1 MIARR
6 LAYHGTTLGALSLT
20 GIAAI
25 KAPFEPL
32 LPGVRHVSNTNAY
45 RRPEGETEAEFTA
58 FLLDELRGVIEQE
71 GPHSVAAVFM
81 EPVQN
86 SGGTFTPPEGYFQGV
101 RAICDEYGIL
111 LVADEVICGFGRLGY
126 WFGSERY
133 DIRPDVVTFA
143 KGVGSA
149 HVPLGGVLMSDRI
162 AAAFLEGSSMFTHGI
177 TYGGHPVALRRRPQ
191 EPRGD
196 GARGRARQR
205 APQRV
210 VLPGHARE
218 ARATSRSWATCA
230 APATSCRSSSCATRR
245 RKETFSDEECE
256 RLLRGFL
263 SPRMLDAGLIC
274 RADDRG
280 DPVIQLSPPLIAT
293 REDLDYV
300 HDVLDTVL
308 DEAWDGDDESRRPP
322 GRDLLTGAYV
332 LTVADI
338 VAIDALQVT
347 LRGGR
352 PGPTGRCGGCTS
364 RSSRTRRRG
373 CAAASSCSPPAC
385 RSRSG
390 PSAYVERLA
399 AAGLTGL
406 GLGLGFGYDEAP
418 AEAVAA
424 ADRLGFPL
432 FEIPYQV
439 PFIAITEAVA
449 TRLSDARVAE
459 AVRRLAGD
467 LVEAVA
473 GRRRRPARA
482 APPGAGV
489 RHARDAADVV
499 RRSAPGDGER
509 RPAGPPGRGGRAVR
523 PGQRPRRRGGGAD
536 RGP

>member
-20 GIAAI
+20 GISAI
-25 KAPFEPL
+25 KTPFEPL

-149 HVPLGGVLMSDRI
+149 HVPLGGALMSDRI

-177 TYGGHPVALRRRPQ
+177 TYGGHPVACAVALKNLEVMEREDVLGNVRRN
-191 EPRGD
+191 ESYFRGVLEKLAEKPIVGD
-196 GARGRARQR
+196 VRGAGYFMSIELVRDK
-205 APQRV
+205 
-210 VLPGHARE
+210 E
-218 ARATSRSWATCA
+218 
-230 APATSCRSSSCATRR
+230 TR
-245 RKETFSDEECE
+245 ETFSDEECE

-263 SPRMLDAGLIC
+263 SPRMLEAGLIC

-308 DEAWDGDDESRRPP
+308 DDAWTEMTR
-322 GRDLLTGAYV
+322 A
-332 LTVADI
+332 
-338 VAIDALQVT
+338 
-347 LRGGR
+347 GGR
-352 PGPTGRCGGCTS
+352 QAVTS
-364 RSSRTRRRG
+364 
-373 CAAASSCSPPAC
+373 
-385 RSRSG
+385 
-390 PSAYVERLA
+390 
-399 AAGLTGL
+399 
-406 GLGLGFGYDEAP
+406 
-418 AEAVAA
+418 
-424 ADRLGFPL
+424 
-432 FEIPYQV
+432 
-439 PFIAITEAVA
+439 
-449 TRLSDARVAE
+449 
-459 AVRRLAGD
+459 
-467 LVEAVA
+467 
-473 GRRRRPARA
+473 
-482 APPGAGV
+482 
-489 RHARDAADVV
+489 
-499 RRSAPGDGER
+499 
-509 RPAGPPGRGGRAVR
+509 
-523 PGQRPRRRGGGAD
+523 
-536 RGP
+536 